1 MILAHIIVPD
11 IEQTMDIIKVLIE
24 NDLIFNAGISTKN
37 VYEKNKE
44 NGTLD
49 HFEQT
54 LIIGKTK
61 AMLFSKINDVLK
73 AKYPNN
79 MPMLYAI
86 PIVYMDEE
94 QYDLLRHRTASV

>member
-49 HFEQT
+49 HYEQT

-73 AKYPNN
+73 TKYPNN